1 MDILNFISWI
11 KGRRYVTSADPAS
24 SLLPVALKDDRRD
37 DSYLTAAISVQN
49 FATQVAAVIP
59 AGAQGPQGPQGV
71 PGPVGPA
78 GLNWQG
84 AWVSGASYVADDAV
98 GYGGASYFCILA
110 TSGTTTPDLD
120 LTHWALLASQGAI
133 GPQGPQGIQ
142 GPVGPAGTASP
153 SFSNT
158 FQPTYGFPADGN
170 QYTMSASTIPAN
182 TFNNST
188 NPILNI
194 KAFVSKLPSAGTF
207 IVRVYITNTIPNV
220 GSAYTAG
227 GFLLGGTNT
236 ITNGSTQ
243 VATKFERDVWANSN
257 VLYSVSN
264 LTVDGDT
271 NSDSSVA
278 ATTSNYNAALFGNGI
293 SSASIN
299 WALNTYVAVTVEA
312 VGAFTNISRRFL
324 SVVRI

>member
-11 KGRRYVTSADPAS
+11 KGRRYVTSADPAT

-37 DSYLTAAISVQN
+37 DSYLTAAISAQN

-59 AGAQGPQGPQGV
+59 QVPQGPQGPQGV

-84 AWVSGASYVADDAV
+84 AWVSGASYVVDDAV
-98 GYGGASYFCILA
+98 GFGGASWFCINN
-110 TSGTTTPDLD
+110 TSGTTNPSADPTS
-120 LTHWALLASQGAI
+120 WALLASQGAT

-153 SFSNT
+153 GFSNT
-158 FQPTYGFPADGN
+158 FQPTYGFPANGN
-170 QYTMSASTIPAN
+170 QYVMSASTIPAN

-194 KAFVSKLPSAGTF
+194 KAFVSKQPSAGTF

-220 GSAYTAG
+220 GNVYTAG

-236 ITNGSTQ
+236 VTNGSTQ
-243 VATKFERDVWANSN
+243 IATKFERDVWANSN
-257 VLYSVSN
+257 VIYSVSN
-264 LTVDGDT
+264 LVVDGDS

-293 SSASIN
+293 ASASIN
-299 WALNTYVAVTVEA
+299 WSLNTYVVVTVEA
-312 VGAFTNISRRFL
+312 VGAFVNISRRFL